1 MQTWRRGRDRLNG
14 KATALSHGAATI
26 VNAIALGKGAAFG
39 VDLSTKA
46 EVTLTDDPAVIMG
59 EITSD
64 PAESTA
70 LIEKTVARVLSHF
83 KVEKR
88 FGAKVRT
95 WSNIPIARGLKSS
108 SAAANAIALATVAAL
123 GKTLD
128 DLAVVR
134 LGVEAAF
141 DARVTVTGA
150 FDDACASYFGG
161 AVVTDNLKM
170 KLIKRFTLPED
181 LTVLF
186 HVPSR
191 KAYTGDSDVA
201 KLRHF
206 KPLVQIAYKE
216 ALRGNF
222 WDVLSLNG
230 VIYSAAL
237 GYDAAVALDALAAGA
252 LAAGLCGK
260 GPAVT
265 AVVSNDKIDS
275 VKTALQSHEGEVL
288 QARLNHE
295 KAKVITP

>member
-1 MQTWRRGRDRLNG
+1 LNG
-14 KATALSHGAATI
+14 KAQAISHGAATI

-46 EVTLTDDPAVIMG
+46 EVTLTNEPTVITG

-64 PAESTA
+64 PTESTA
-70 LIEKTVARVLSHF
+70 LIEKTVMRVF
-83 KVEKR
+83 QRFNVEKR

-95 WSNIPIARGLKSS
+95 WSDIPIARGLKSS
-108 SAAANAIALATVAAL
+108 SAAANATALATIAAL

-128 DLAVVR
+128 DLTIVK

-161 AVVTDNLKM
+161 AVVTDNLQR
-170 KLIKRFTLPED
+170 KLVKRFTLPEG

-191 KAYTGDSDVA
+191 KAYTGDSDVDR
-201 KLRHF
+201 LRLV
-206 KPLVQIAYKE
+206 KPLAEIAYKE
-216 ALRGNF
+216 ARKGNF
-222 WDVLSLNG
+222 WDALSLNG
-230 VIYSAAL
+230 LIYSAAL
-237 GYDAAVALDALAAGA
+237 GYDASVALDALAAGA
-252 LAAGLCGK
+252 MAAGLCGK

-265 AVVSNDKIDS
+265 AVVADEKVDL
-275 VKTALQSHEGEVL
+275 VKQALQRYDGSVL
-288 QARLNHE
+288 QTRLNHE
-295 KAKVITP
+295 KAKVITQG